1 MRITIAFCAVLVGLG
16 CAPAFGAPLRAGGGL
31 FDKFPPRPPRAIPHA
46 RQSYSAIAPM
56 PRPKP
61 GPESAPTAAPPQL
74 KPVPQLAPAA
84 ASPPGPITFPPVTP
98 LE

>member
-16 CAPAFGAPLRAGGGL
+16 CAPA
-31 FDKFPPRPPRAIPHA
+31 KFPPRPPRAIPHA

-84 ASPPGPITFPPVTP
+84 ASPPGPI
-98 LE
+98 EG